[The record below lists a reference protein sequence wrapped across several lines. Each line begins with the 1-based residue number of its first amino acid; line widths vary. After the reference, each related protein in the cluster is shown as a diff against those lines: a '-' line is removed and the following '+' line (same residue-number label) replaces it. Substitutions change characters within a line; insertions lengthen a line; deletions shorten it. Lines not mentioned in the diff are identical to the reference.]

1 MRNTKNISQ
10 YDDVTGELLDG
21 VIVYC
26 PPKLNAYSNGWIMS
40 SQEALKLL
48 AQDTDLTKYTLR
60 VFLRV
65 CADLDFENW
74 IYISQKDIVNEL
86 GISKGNVSIA
96 IKQLVDKDI
105 LLKGP
110 KIGRSFGYRLNPDY
124 GWKGKVKNL
133 NEYRKEVERKNE
145 TDAKVKNLKSFK
157 NKQNKEDN

>member
-1 MRNTKNISQ
+1 MRNIKNISQ

-40 SQEALKLL
+40 SQDALKLL

-60 VFLRV
+60 VFLRI

-86 GISKGNVSIA
+86 AISKGNVSTA
-96 IKQLVDKDI
+96 IKQLINKGI

-133 NEYRKEVERKNE
+133 NEYRKEIEKQEEFENKRNH
-145 TDAKVKNLKSFK
+145 LKSYQN
-157 NKQNKEDN
+157 NKTE

>member
-1 MRNTKNISQ
+1 MRNIKNISQ

-26 PPKLNAYSNGWIMS
+26 PPKLNAYSNGWIMT
-40 SQEALKLL
+40 SQDALKLL

-60 VFLRV
+60 VFLRI

-86 GISKGNVSIA
+86 AITKGNVSTA
-96 IKQLVDKDI
+96 IKQLINKGI

-133 NEYRKEVERKNE
+133 NEYRKEIEQREKQ
-145 TDAKVKNLKSFK
+145 SFK
-157 NKQNKEDN
+157 NKHLKSHQNNIDE